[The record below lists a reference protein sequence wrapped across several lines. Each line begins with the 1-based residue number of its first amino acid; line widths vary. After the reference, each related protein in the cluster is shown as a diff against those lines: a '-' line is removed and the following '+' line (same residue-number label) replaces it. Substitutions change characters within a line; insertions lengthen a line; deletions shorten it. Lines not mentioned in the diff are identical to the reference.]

1 MEMETVLAQ
10 IRYLPAKFRIEICDV
25 GSDAVLELE
34 LEFYIVAF
42 CGNLNVFSIIFVQV
56 CFWNDNIWRSEI
68 CYFV

>member
-34 LEFYIVAF
+34 REFYIVAF

-56 CFWNDNIWRSEI
+56 CFWNDNMWWSEI